1 MTALTNDDNNNI
13 RSNNNALS
21 SVNMNAQYQNL
32 IEEINAAME
41 REDTSYPCSGDY
53 IGSLSD
59 QSKSCNSL
67 VDLHASMQE
76 KGYPGGCSTLV
87 TSSSESNL
95 SLFINFP
102 ADYECRYKMCQWF
115 YQVVNY
121 CKLNQG
127 TAQLCISNLDRFLSM
142 YPFYLKDRE
151 DYQLT
156 AISALYLSI
165 KINNSVKLDM
175 KFLGMLCRGRYKLKD
190 IVAMERKML
199 HCLSWKVNPP
209 TSIFFVYRYLSFV
222 TNALLSLNAPVNIFG
237 KETFDIFERLV
248 VEQAELC
255 TMDSS
260 ISCSNYL
267 YKASEVGFA
276 CLLNSLEV
284 ILDETHLRSS
294 DRASSFKE
302 KLFQEISLL
311 SSRFDQNR
319 IQSLRSKV
327 DRLFWAANDCSLK
340 SCATE
345 WSVNRVRV
353 NKESQLSSASD
364 VCRKEIF
371 DSCDTHNT
379 SFTPNSIQIFT
390 E

>member
-1 MTALTNDDNNNI
+1 MTALTNDYNNNI
-13 RSNNNALS
+13 QSNNNALS
-21 SVNMNAQYQNL
+21 LVNMNAQYQHL
-32 IEEINAAME
+32 IEEINAAMA
-41 REDTSYPCSGDY
+41 REDASYPCSGDY
-53 IGSLSD
+53 IGCLSD
-59 QSKSCNSL
+59 QSKSCTSL

-76 KGYPGGCSTLV
+76 IGYPGGCSTLI
-87 TSSSESNL
+87 SSSESSL
-95 SLFINFP
+95 SLFINCP

-121 CKLNQG
+121 CQLNQG
-127 TAQLCISNLDRFLSM
+127 TAQLCISNLDRFLSLHP
-142 YPFYLKDRE
+142 YYLKDRE
-151 DYQLT
+151 DYQLA

-209 TSIFFVYRYLSFV
+209 TSIFFVDRYLSFV
-222 TNALLSLNAPVNIFG
+222 TNALLSLNAPVNMFG
-237 KETFDIFERLV
+237 KDTFDIFERLV

-255 TMDSS
+255 TMDSA

-276 CLLNSLEV
+276 CLQNSLEV
-284 ILDETHLRSS
+284 ILDEIHLRTSERS
-294 DRASSFKE
+294 SSFKE
-302 KLFQEISLL
+302 KLLQEISLL

-319 IQSLRSKV
+319 IQSLRSKI
-327 DRLFWAANDCSLK
+327 DSLFWAANRCSLK
-340 SCATE
+340 SCAIE
-345 WSVNRVRV
+345 WSMNRVRV
-353 NKESQLSSASD
+353 DEESHLSSASD
-364 VCRKEIF
+364 VCLKESF
-371 DSCDTHNT
+371 DSCGTHNT
-379 SFTPNSIQIFT
+379 SFTPNSIQKFT